1 MDLACLGEPIGCSVY
16 SGMQSRVQLGCTVA
30 VFGMGFAGQIMAK
43 VVRKKVAYRVV
54 AVGVVEEEL
63 KMARKLGA
71 DVTIISLRE
80 DPVETI
86 LDLTGGSG
94 VDLAVE
100 MAGTQEAVNQCTAE
114 VCHNGTVFLSFQPN

>member
-1 MDLACLGEPIGCSVY
+1 MDMDLACLGEPIGCSVY

-86 LDLTGGSG
+86 LDLTGGMVLIWPWKWRAPRKRSTNG
-94 VDLAVE
+94 PLRCVTTA
-100 MAGTQEAVNQCTAE
+100 QC
-114 VCHNGTVFLSFQPN
+114 F